1 MTGLDHD
8 FMIADLPVVL
18 AGLPTT
24 LLLALWSML
33 GACALALA
41 FGCVILSGAT
51 VPRRLV
57 IALNT
62 FIKGVPLALQL
73 LFCYHAVPLA
83 ARGLAGIGLMAFD
96 PRHPPYFPAAV
107 IAIACNFGA
116 YLTDVV
122 TSSVRAV
129 DHGQAEAAAAVGMT
143 RPQTVLRIIAPQ
155 AAAIALPG
163 LTNYGV
169 WLLKGTSLASLI
181 NVTEML
187 ATAQISAADGY
198 QYLEAY
204 LDAAIIYWVVCAA
217 IEGASG
223 RLARRLGPLA
233 AAA

>member
-1 MTGLDHD
+1 MSGLDYD

-24 LLLALWSML
+24 LLLAVWSML
-33 GACALALA
+33 IACLLALG

-51 VPRRLV
+51 LLRWFVSAV
-57 IALNT
+57 NT

-73 LFCYHAVPLA
+73 LFCYHAAPLA
-83 ARGLAGIGLMAFD
+83 ARWLASIGLMSFD

-122 TSSVRAV
+122 TSSAQAV
-129 DHGQAEAAAAVGMT
+129 DRGQAEAAAAVGMT
-143 RPQTVLRIIAPQ
+143 RVQTATRIVIPQ
-155 AAAIALPG
+155 ALAIALPG

-169 WLLKGTSLASLI
+169 WLLKSTSLASLI

-187 ATAQISAADGY
+187 ATAQISAAGGY

-204 LDAAIIYWVVCAA
+204 LDAAVIYWAVCAA

-223 RLARRLGPLA
+223 WLDRRLKPLTA
-233 AAA
+233 VA